1 MKTFIYIWR
10 NIRRNPIRSLL
21 TILSVGF
28 SLALM
33 TVLYGFL
40 ASQETWKN
48 GAAQANRIVVMNI
61 QGFSGKLPISSVDD
75 VRSTKFV
82 AAAVPFAWYGGS
94 YQDEQMPFAQ
104 FATDPECVFEVWP
117 EYSIP
122 PEQLAAFKENRQ
134 GCVLDRRI
142 AERRGWKVGDR
153 IPLKGTIYPFSLDLE
168 ISGIFDSPKNTDS
181 LYFHWDYLN
190 EGLKQLNYPNLDNAG
205 TIFARVSNSESIPTV
220 IKSIDDKFGSS
231 DTPTR
236 SQTEAAFAQMFVDML
251 GNVQVLIRN
260 IGLAVVF
267 SLSLVTANSM
277 AMAMRE
283 RVTEIAV
290 LKAIGFPRSRVLF
303 MVLGEACAIAMLG
316 GFLGVGMGCLFL
328 QGMNRLMPQF
338 FPFTVMEMMGPW
350 VSYGLIAAAA
360 LGLISGIVPAIRAA
374 QMSVIDGLRRVA

>member
-1 MKTFIYIWR
+1 MKTLKYIWR

-75 VRSTKFV
+75 VRSTKSV

-104 FATDPECVFEVWP
+104 FATDPEHVFDVWP

-122 PEQLAAFKENRQ
+122 PEQLAAFKANRQ

-153 IPLKGTIYPFSLDLE
+153 VPLKGAIYPFDLDLE

-190 EGLKQLNYPNLDNAG
+190 EGLKQLNYPNIDNAG
-205 TIFARVSNSESIPTV
+205 TIFARISSSDSIPTV

-303 MVLGEACAIAMLG
+303 MVLGEACAISMLG
-316 GFLGVGMGCLFL
+316 GFLGVGLGCLFL

-338 FPFTVMEMMGPW
+338 FPFTVLEMLGPW
-350 VSYGLIAAAA
+350 ISYGLIAAAV

-374 QMSVIDGLRRVA
+374 QMSVIDGLRRIA

>member
-1 MKTFIYIWR
+1 MKTFKYIWR

-75 VRSTKFV
+75 VRSMKSV

-104 FATDPECVFEVWP
+104 FATDPEHVFDVWP
-117 EYSIP
+117 EYSMP
-122 PEQLAAFKENRQ
+122 PEQLAAFKANRQ

-142 AERRGWKVGDR
+142 AERRGWNVGDR
-153 IPLKGTIYPFSLDLE
+153 VPLKGAIYPFDLDLE

-181 LYFHWDYLN
+181 LYFHWNYLN
-190 EGLKQLNYPNLDNAG
+190 EGLKQQSFPDIDNAG
-205 TIFARVSNSESIPTV
+205 TIFARISTSESIPTV
-220 IKSIDDKFGSS
+220 IKSIDDRFGSS

-283 RVTEIAV
+283 RITEISV
-290 LKAIGFPRSRVLF
+290 LKAIGFPRSRVLI
-303 MVLGEACAIAMLG
+303 MVLGEACVISMLG
-316 GFLGVGMGCLFL
+316 GILGVGMGCLFL

-338 FPFTVMEMMGPW
+338 FPFTVMEMLGPW
-350 VSYGLIAAAA
+350 ISYGLIAAAV

>member
-1 MKTFIYIWR
+1 MKTFKYIWR

-21 TILSVGF
+21 TIMSVGF

-75 VRSTKFV
+75 VRSTEFV
-82 AAAVPFAWYGGS
+82 AAAVPFAWFGGS

-104 FATDPECVFEVWP
+104 FATDPEHVFDVWP

-122 PEQLAAFKENRQ
+122 PEQLEAFKTNRQ

-153 IPLKGTIYPFSLDLE
+153 VPLKGAIYPFDLDLE

-190 EGLKQLNYPNLDNAG
+190 EGLKQQSYPNIDNAG
-205 TIFARVSNSESIPTV
+205 TIFARISSSDSIPTV
-220 IKSIDDKFGSS
+220 IKSIDDRFGNS

-338 FPFTVMEMMGPW
+338 FPFTVMEMLGPW
-350 VSYGLIAAAA
+350 ISYGLIAAAV

>member
-1 MKTFIYIWR
+1 MKIFKYIWR

-21 TILSVGF
+21 TIMSVGF

-40 ASQETWKN
+40 ASQETYKN

-82 AAAVPFAWYGGS
+82 AAAVPFSWFGGS

-104 FATDPECVFEVWP
+104 FATDPEYVFDVWP
-117 EYSIP
+117 ELSIK
-122 PEQLAAFKENRQ
+122 PEQLEAFKTNRQ

-153 IPLKGTIYPFSLDLE
+153 VPLKGAIYPFDLDLE

-190 EGLKQLNYPNLDNAG
+190 EGLKQQSYPNIDNAG
-205 TIFARVSNSESIPTV
+205 TIFARISSSDSIPTV
-220 IKSIDDKFGSS
+220 IKSIDDRFGNS

-328 QGMNRLMPQF
+328 QGMNSLLPRF
-338 FPFTVMEMMGPW
+338 FPFTVMEMLGPW
-350 VSYGLIAAAA
+350 ISYGLIAAAV

>member
-1 MKTFIYIWR
+1 MKTFKYIWR

-40 ASQETWKN
+40 ASGETWKN

-61 QGFSGKLPISSVDD
+61 QGFSGRLPIACVDE

-82 AAAVPFAWYGGS
+82 AAAVPFAWFGGS

-104 FATDPECVFEVWP
+104 FATDPESVFDVWP

-122 PEQLAAFKENRQ
+122 PEQLEAFKTNRQ

-142 AERRGWKVGDR
+142 AERRGWKIGDR
-153 IPLKGTIYPFSLDLE
+153 IPLKGAIYPFDLDLE

-190 EGLKQLNYPNLDNAG
+190 EGLKQQSYPNIDNAG
-205 TIFARVSNSESIPTV
+205 TIFARTSSPDSIPTV
-220 IKSIDDKFGSS
+220 IKSIDDKYSSS

-251 GNVQVLIRN
+251 GNVQELIRN

-303 MVLGEACAIAMLG
+303 MVLGEACTIAMLG
-316 GFLGVGMGCLFL
+316 GFLGVAMGCLFL
-328 QGMNRLMPQF
+328 EGMNRLMPQF
-338 FPFTVMEMMGPW
+338 FPFTVMEMLGPW
-350 VSYGLIAAAA
+350 ISYGLIAAAA
-360 LGLISGIVPAIRAA
+360 LGLVSGIVPAIRAA
-374 QMSVIDGLRRVA
+374 QMSVIDGLRRIA

>member
-1 MKTFIYIWR
+1 MKIFKYIWR

-21 TILSVGF
+21 TIMSVGF

-75 VRSTKFV
+75 VRSTEFV
-82 AAAVPFAWYGGS
+82 AAAVPFAWFGGS

-104 FATDPECVFEVWP
+104 FATDPEHVFDVWP
-117 EYSIP
+117 EYTIP
-122 PEQLAAFKENRQ
+122 PEQLEAFKTNRQ

-153 IPLKGTIYPFSLDLE
+153 VPLKGAIYPFDLDLE

-190 EGLKQLNYPNLDNAG
+190 EGLKQQSYPNIDNAG
-205 TIFARVSNSESIPTV
+205 TIFARISSSDSIPTV
-220 IKSIDDKFGSS
+220 IKSIDDRFGNS

-328 QGMNRLMPQF
+328 QGMNSLLPRF
-338 FPFTVMEMMGPW
+338 FPFTVMEMLGPW
-350 VSYGLIAAAA
+350 ISYGLIAAAV

>member
-1 MKTFIYIWR
+1 MKTLKYIWR

-61 QGFSGKLPISSVDD
+61 QGFSGRLPISSVDE

-82 AAAVPFAWYGGS
+82 AAAVPFAWFGGS
-94 YQDEQMPFAQ
+94 YQTEQMPFAQ
-104 FATDPECVFEVWP
+104 FATDPEYVFDVWP
-117 EYSIP
+117 EYSMP
-122 PEQLAAFKENRQ
+122 PEQLEAFKKNRQ

-153 IPLKGTIYPFSLDLE
+153 IPLKGAIYPFDLDLE

-190 EGLKQLNYPNLDNAG
+190 EGLKQQSYPNIDNAG
-205 TIFARVSNSESIPTV
+205 TIFARVSSSDSIPAV

-236 SQTEAAFAQMFVDML
+236 SQTEAAFAQMFADMV

-260 IGLAVVF
+260 IGMAVVF

-290 LKAIGFPRSRVLF
+290 LKAIGFPRSRILF
-303 MVLGEACAIAMLG
+303 MVLGEACAISMLG
-316 GFLGVGMGCLFL
+316 GFLGVALGCLFL

-338 FPFTVMEMMGPW
+338 FPFTVMEMLGPW
-350 VSYGLIAAAA
+350 ISYGLIAAAV

-374 QMSVIDGLRRVA
+374 QMSVIDGLRRIA

>member
-1 MKTFIYIWR
+1 MKTLKYIWR
-10 NIRRNPIRSLL
+10 NIRRNPVRSLL
-21 TILSVGF
+21 TIFSVGF

-75 VRSTKFV
+75 VRSTKSV

-104 FATDPECVFEVWP
+104 FATDPEHVFDVWP

-122 PEQLAAFKENRQ
+122 PEQLAAFKANRQ

-153 IPLKGTIYPFSLDLE
+153 VPLKGAIYPFDLDLE

-190 EGLKQLNYPNLDNAG
+190 EGLKQLNYPNIDNAG
-205 TIFARVSNSESIPTV
+205 TIFARISSSDSIPTV

-303 MVLGEACAIAMLG
+303 MVLGEACAISMLG

-328 QGMNRLMPQF
+328 QGMNRLMPRF
-338 FPFTVMEMMGPW
+338 FPFTVMEMLGPW
-350 VSYGLIAAAA
+350 ISYGLIAAAV

-374 QMSVIDGLRRVA
+374 QMSVIDGLRRIA

>member
-1 MKTFIYIWR
+1 MKTFKYIWR

-75 VRSTKFV
+75 VRSTKSV

-104 FATDPECVFEVWP
+104 FATDPEHVFDVWP

-122 PEQLAAFKENRQ
+122 PEQLAAFKANRQ

-153 IPLKGTIYPFSLDLE
+153 VPLKGAIYPFDLDLE

-190 EGLKQLNYPNLDNAG
+190 EGLKQLNYPNIDNAG
-205 TIFARVSNSESIPTV
+205 TIFARISSSDSIPTV

-303 MVLGEACAIAMLG
+303 MVLGEACAISMLG
-316 GFLGVGMGCLFL
+316 GFLGVGLGCLFL

-338 FPFTVMEMMGPW
+338 FPFTVLEMLGPW
-350 VSYGLIAAAA
+350 ISYGLIAAAV

-374 QMSVIDGLRRVA
+374 QMSVIDGLRRIA

>member
-1 MKTFIYIWR
+1 MKTFKYIWR

-21 TILSVGF
+21 TIMSVGF

-61 QGFSGKLPISSVDD
+61 QGFSGRLPISSVDD
-75 VRSTKFV
+75 VRSTKSV

-104 FATDPECVFEVWP
+104 FATDPEHVFDVWP
-117 EYSIP
+117 EYLIP
-122 PEQLAAFKENRQ
+122 PEQLAAFKANRQ

-190 EGLKQLNYPNLDNAG
+190 EGLKQLNYRNIDNAG
-205 TIFARVSNSESIPTV
+205 TIFARVSTSDSIPAV
-220 IKSIDDKFGSS
+220 IKSIDDRFGSS

-328 QGMNRLMPQF
+328 QGMNGLMPRF
-338 FPFTVMEMMGPW
+338 FPFTVIEMLGPW
-350 VSYGLIAAAA
+350 VSYGLIAAAL
-360 LGLISGIVPAIRAA
+360 LGLTSGIVPAIRAA

>member
-1 MKTFIYIWR
+1 MKTFKYIWR

-75 VRSTKFV
+75 VRSTKSV
-82 AAAVPFAWYGGS
+82 AAAVPFAWFGGS

-104 FATDPECVFEVWP
+104 FATDPEYVFDVWP

-122 PEQLAAFKENRQ
+122 PEQLEAFKTNRQ

-153 IPLKGTIYPFSLDLE
+153 VPLKGAIYPFDLDLE

-190 EGLKQLNYPNLDNAG
+190 EGLKQQSYPNIDNAG
-205 TIFARVSNSESIPTV
+205 TIFARISSSDSIPTV

-277 AMAMRE
+277 AMAIRE

-303 MVLGEACAIAMLG
+303 MVLGEACTISMLG

-328 QGMNRLMPQF
+328 QGMNRLLPQF
-338 FPFTVMEMMGPW
+338 FPFTVMEMLGPW
-350 VSYGLIAAAA
+350 ISYGLIAAAL

-374 QMSVIDGLRRVA
+374 QMSVIDGLRRIA

>member
-1 MKTFIYIWR
+1 MKTFKYIWR

-61 QGFSGKLPISSVDD
+61 QGFSGKLPISSVEDI
-75 VRSTKFV
+75 RSTKFV
-82 AAAVPFAWYGGS
+82 AAAVPFAWFGGS

-104 FATDPECVFEVWP
+104 FATDPEHVFDVWP
-117 EYSIP
+117 EFSIP
-122 PEQLAAFKENRQ
+122 PEQLEAFKANRQ

-153 IPLKGTIYPFSLDLE
+153 VPLKGAIYPFDLDLE
-168 ISGIFDSPKNTDS
+168 ISGIFDAPKNTDS
-181 LYFHWDYLN
+181 LYFHWHYLN
-190 EGLKQLNYPNLDNAG
+190 EGLKQQNYPNIDNAG
-205 TIFARVSNSESIPTV
+205 TIFARISSSDAIPAV

-316 GFLGVGMGCLFL
+316 GFLGVGLGCLFL
-328 QGMNRLMPQF
+328 QGMNSLMPQF
-338 FPFTVMEMMGPW
+338 FPFTVMEMLGPW
-350 VSYGLIAAAA
+350 ISYGLIAAAF
-360 LGLISGIVPAIRAA
+360 LGLTSGIVPAIRAA

>member
-1 MKTFIYIWR
+1 MKTFKYIWR

-61 QGFSGKLPISSVDD
+61 QGFSGALPISAVDD
-75 VRSTKFV
+75 VRATQSV
-82 AAAVPFAWYGGS
+82 AAAVPFAWFGGS

-104 FATDPECVFEVWP
+104 FATDPNSVFDVWP

-122 PEQLAAFKENRQ
+122 PGELTAFKTNRQ

-142 AERRGWKVGDR
+142 AARRGWKVGDR
-153 IPLKGTIYPFSLDLE
+153 VQLKGAIYPFDLDLE

-181 LYFHWDYLN
+181 LYFHWNYLN
-190 EGLKQLNYPNLDNAG
+190 EGLKQQSYPNIDNAG
-205 TIFARVSNSESIPTV
+205 TIFARISSSDSIPTV

-277 AMAMRE
+277 AMAIRE

-303 MVLGEACAIAMLG
+303 MVLGEACTISMLG

-328 QGMNRLMPQF
+328 QGMNRLLPQF
-338 FPFTVMEMMGPW
+338 FPFTVMEMLGPW
-350 VSYGLIAAAA
+350 ISYGLIAAAL
-360 LGLISGIVPAIRAA
+360 LGLISGIVPAMRAA
-374 QMSVIDGLRRVA
+374 QMSVIDGLRRIA

>member
-1 MKTFIYIWR
+1 MKTLKYIWR
-10 NIRRNPIRSLL
+10 NIRRSPIRSLL

-40 ASQETWKN
+40 ASQETWKE

-61 QGFSGKLPISSVDD
+61 QGFSGKLPISAVDT
-75 VRSTKFV
+75 VRATKFIE
-82 AAAVPFAWYGGS
+82 AAVPFAWYGGS
-94 YQDEQMPFAQ
+94 YKDEQMPFAQ
-104 FATDPECVFEVWP
+104 FATDPEEVFRVWP
-117 EYSIP
+117 ELTIP
-122 PEQLAAFKENRQ
+122 PEQLEAFKKNRQ
-134 GCVLDRRI
+134 GCVVDRRI
-142 AERRGWKVGDR
+142 AERRGWTVGDR
-153 IPLKGTIYPFSLDLE
+153 VPLKGNIYPFDLDLQ

-181 LYFHWDYLN
+181 LYFHWNYLN
-190 EGLKQLNYPNLDNAG
+190 EGLKQLNYPAVDNSG
-205 TIFARVSNSESIPTV
+205 TIFARVSGAESIPAA

-236 SQTEAAFAQMFVDML
+236 SQTEAAFAQMFVDMM
-251 GNVQVLIRN
+251 GNVQILIRN

-303 MVLGEACAIAMLG
+303 MVLGEAFVIAMMG
-316 GFLGVGMGCLFL
+316 GFMGVGMGCLFL
-328 QGMNRLMPQF
+328 QGMNAIMPQF
-338 FPFTVMEMMGPW
+338 FPFTIIEMLGPW
-350 VSYGLIAAAA
+350 VSYGLIAAAV
-360 LGLISGIVPAIRAA
+360 LGLVSGIVPAIRAA

>member
-1 MKTFIYIWR
+1 MKTLKYIWR

-40 ASQETWKN
+40 AAQETWKN

-61 QGFSGKLPISSVDD
+61 QGFSGRLPISSVDQ

-82 AAAVPFAWYGGS
+82 AAAVPFAWFGGS

-104 FATDPECVFEVWP
+104 FATDPEHVFDVWP

-122 PEQLAAFKENRQ
+122 PEQLEAFKTNRQ

-153 IPLKGTIYPFSLDLE
+153 IPLKGAIYPFDLDLE

-190 EGLKQLNYPNLDNAG
+190 EGLKQQSYPNIDNAG
-205 TIFARVSNSESIPTV
+205 TIFARIASSDSIPAV

-236 SQTEAAFAQMFVDML
+236 SQTEAAFAQMFADMV

-260 IGLAVVF
+260 IGMAVVF

-303 MVLGEACAIAMLG
+303 MVLGEACAISMLG

-338 FPFTVMEMMGPW
+338 FPFTVMEMLGPW
-350 VSYGLIAAAA
+350 ISYGLIAAAV

-374 QMSVIDGLRRVA
+374 QMSVIDGLRRIA

>member
-1 MKTFIYIWR
+1 MKTFKYIWR

-21 TILSVGF
+21 TIMSVGF

-75 VRSTKFV
+75 VRSTEFV
-82 AAAVPFAWYGGS
+82 AAAVPFAWFGGS

-104 FATDPECVFEVWP
+104 FATDPEHVFDVWP

-122 PEQLAAFKENRQ
+122 PEQLEAFKTNRQ

-153 IPLKGTIYPFSLDLE
+153 VPLKGAIYPFDLDLE

-190 EGLKQLNYPNLDNAG
+190 EGLKQQSYPNIDNAG
-205 TIFARVSNSESIPTV
+205 TIFARISSSDSIPTV
-220 IKSIDDKFGSS
+220 IKSIDDRFGNS

-328 QGMNRLMPQF
+328 QGMNSLLPRF
-338 FPFTVMEMMGPW
+338 FPFTVMEMLGPW
-350 VSYGLIAAAA
+350 ISYGLIAAAV

>member
-1 MKTFIYIWR
+1 MKTLKYIWR

-40 ASQETWKN
+40 AAQETWKN

-61 QGFSGKLPISSVDD
+61 QGFSGRLPISSVDQ

-82 AAAVPFAWYGGS
+82 AAAVPFAWFGGS

-104 FATDPECVFEVWP
+104 FATDPEHVFDVWP

-122 PEQLAAFKENRQ
+122 PEQLEAFKTSRQ

-153 IPLKGTIYPFSLDLE
+153 IPLKGAIYPFDLDLE

-190 EGLKQLNYPNLDNAG
+190 EGLKQQSYPNIDNAG
-205 TIFARVSNSESIPTV
+205 TIFARIASSDSIPAV

-236 SQTEAAFAQMFVDML
+236 SQTEAAFAQMFADMV

-260 IGLAVVF
+260 IGMAVVF

-303 MVLGEACAIAMLG
+303 MVLGEACAISMLG

-338 FPFTVMEMMGPW
+338 FPFTVMEMLGPW
-350 VSYGLIAAAA
+350 ISYGLIAAAV

-374 QMSVIDGLRRVA
+374 QMSVIDGLRRIA

>member
-1 MKTFIYIWR
+1 MKTLKYIWR
-10 NIRRNPIRSLL
+10 NIRRNPVRSLL
-21 TILSVGF
+21 TIFSVGF

-75 VRSTKFV
+75 VRSTKSV

-104 FATDPECVFEVWP
+104 FATDPEHVFDVWP

-122 PEQLAAFKENRQ
+122 PEQLAAFKANRQ

-153 IPLKGTIYPFSLDLE
+153 VPLKGAIYPFDLDLE

-190 EGLKQLNYPNLDNAG
+190 EGLKQLNYPNIDNAG
-205 TIFARVSNSESIPTV
+205 TIFARISSSDSIPTV

-303 MVLGEACAIAMLG
+303 MVLGEACAISMLG
-316 GFLGVGMGCLFL
+316 GFLGVGLGCLFL

-338 FPFTVMEMMGPW
+338 FPFTVLEMLGPW
-350 VSYGLIAAAA
+350 ISYGLIAAAV

-374 QMSVIDGLRRVA
+374 QMSVIDGLRRIA

>member
-1 MKTFIYIWR
+1 MKTFKYIWR

-21 TILSVGF
+21 TIMSVGF

-75 VRSTKFV
+75 VRSTEFV
-82 AAAVPFAWYGGS
+82 AAAVPFAWFGGS

-104 FATDPECVFEVWP
+104 FATDPEHVFDVWP

-122 PEQLAAFKENRQ
+122 PEQLEAFKTNRQ

-153 IPLKGTIYPFSLDLE
+153 VPLKGAIYPFDLDLE

-190 EGLKQLNYPNLDNAG
+190 EGLKQQSYPNIDNAG
-205 TIFARVSNSESIPTV
+205 TIFARISSSDSIPTV
-220 IKSIDDKFGSS
+220 IKSIDDRFGNS

-328 QGMNRLMPQF
+328 QGMNSLLPRF
-338 FPFTVMEMMGPW
+338 FPFTVMEMLGPW
-350 VSYGLIAAAA
+350 ISYGLIAAAV

-374 QMSVIDGLRRVA
+374 QMSVIDGLRCVA